1 MRTAW
6 ESSREEARKAGEEA
20 AKLFEKAADIRQA
33 GADKANARRD
43 KSLTPEEADNKAIGE
58 FRNAAAEASF
68 NAAVA
73 EAARL
78 DGRTQVAKAAAE
90 KAAKAAEQA
99 ANGGGSHPERQH
111 RGALIEQAADLQAKA
126 VEAQARQEQARQKS
140 LQEQAEAQRAS
151 LAELDGQLEALRQKA
166 LQIKIAPDI
175 GDAQKAFAAIDAEYQ
190 ALKARIESNPIT
202 VPVSVPGA
210 APRLPQAMPRDS
222 PSAATPVPAA
232 NSPGGHR
239 PRGGIRR
246 PPRGRAAIRRPRNAH
261 AAQSRRHGRTQGLRL
276 RRPRQPHRRPGT
288 GRRPAPDA
296 DPGQSA
302 PGRPPLPHG
311 RRP

>member
-1 MRTAW
+1 MPPQRP
-6 ESSREEARKAGEEA
+6 
-20 AKLFEKAADIRQA
+20 L
-33 GADKANARRD
+33 
-43 KSLTPEEADNKAIGE
+43 
-58 FRNAAAEASF
+58 F

-78 DGRTQVAKAAAE
+78 DGCTQVAKAAAE
-90 KAAKAAEQA
+90 KAAVPLSRPPGRRIASRTTAPRRPHRTS
-99 ANGGGSHPERQH
+99 GGPPGQSRRSP
-111 RGALIEQAADLQAKA
+111 GPP
-126 VEAQARQEQARQKS
+126 EQARQKS

-151 LAELDGQLEALRQKA
+151 PAELDGQLEALRQKA

-239 PRGGIRR
+239 PRGGIVVRR
-246 PPRGRAAIRRPRNAH
+246 EVVR
-261 AAQSRRHGRTQGLRL
+261 QSGALAMPSCGSIATAWRTQGLRL

-296 DPGQSA
+296 DPVN
-302 PGRPPLPHG
+302 LHLDG
-311 RRP
+311 RRYPMAAAPDVVAEITAALGREALRRGGRR